1 MLLKPNICMP
11 CWRFFLIGGR
21 AHCRVLLYIH
31 NYDKICPFQSYQV
44 YILMKFP
51 APSGPCLHAQEENQ
65 ILRGKGEED
74 ASNCLGNFIPTP
86 PPPHFPKSIPHL
98 LFLFF
103 FFPFGFAFLTFFLSF
118 PRFFVFWSSPILPTR
133 NKGNDS

>member
-1 MLLKPNICMP
+1 MLKI
-11 CWRFFLIGGR
+11 FLLGGC
-21 AHCRVLLYIH
+21 AHCRILLYIH
-31 NYDKICPFQSYQV
+31 NDDKICPFQSYQV
-44 YILMKFP
+44 YFLFYSILFP

-74 ASNCLGNFIPTP
+74 ASNCLGNFIPHP
-86 PPPHFPKSIPHL
+86 PLHPHL
-98 LFLFF
+98 TFPSLFPTFFFSSF
-103 FFPFGFAFLTFFLSF
+103 FFPFAFLTFFLSF